1 MKTINLRKF
10 YGSVYKTDTFIE
22 LPDEIVDALESEER
36 IEHYSGQKIREHTY
50 SIDYSPEIEY
60 HFPNQEPS
68 AEEILLAKEQKE
80 RMFLMLQCLQKAL
93 ATLTPMQKR
102 RLEARFAAAMKYR
115 EIADEENVSMTSI
128 TTTVRDSVLKL
139 RDYFIKHG
147 WLESPKEATVC
158 PTETNQKKDEKE
170 QIMKKI
176 RQLENQQKI
185 LLNRQSDMERRAR
198 TRRLIEHGAIL
209 ESVFPTLAALP
220 GEEVKA
226 FLLALSRL
234 PEAAELLKNTV
245 KNEAT
250 E

>member
-80 RMFLMLQCLQKAL
+80 RMVLMLQCLQEAL
-93 ATLTPMQKR
+93 ATLTPMQKQ
-102 RLEARFAAAMKYR
+102 RLEARFAAVMKYR

-158 PTETNQKKDEKE
+158 TRVAPRKRNRKK
-170 QIMKKI
+170 
-176 RQLENQQKI
+176 
-185 LLNRQSDMERRAR
+185 
-198 TRRLIEHGAIL
+198 TRRNK
-209 ESVFPTLAALP
+209 S
-220 GEEVKA
+220 
-226 FLLALSRL
+226 
-234 PEAAELLKNTV
+234 
-245 KNEAT
+245 
-250 E
+250 